1 MQIVEKKIT
10 ELKEYENNP
19 RNNDDAVEAV
29 AESIKQFG
37 FKVPIIIDR
46 EGIIV
51 AGHTRRKAAVTLGL
65 DTVPCIIADD
75 LTPEQIQAFRL
86 ADNKTAELAEWDF
99 EALEKELAELTAFDV
114 DMSLFG
120 FDDSIF
126 DEVMPVDNYD
136 IPEEE
141 KGSLTEKFVVPP
153 FSVLD
158 SQRGYWTERKRLWR
172 EKIRDNAEARAD
184 AKVLKIFNSE
194 TYTGFGN
201 LNEVSLLDPVLSEI
215 IVKWFAPARSG
226 SKCFDVFAGDTVFGF
241 VSSYLGNSFTGIE
254 LRQEQA
260 DFNNARCKEFD
271 LQARY
276 ICDDGRNVL
285 QHIEESSQDLLF
297 SCPPYFDLEVYS
309 NDERDASNQST
320 YADFFGVLDT
330 AFSNAIKCLKENRFA
345 VIVVG
350 DVRDKKDGFYYDFCG
365 DIKRCFANNGM
376 KLYNELILLN
386 PIGTA
391 AVRASKYMRTRKV
404 AKVHQNVLVFYKGDT
419 KAISKH
425 FEVIDFSELGAVLGD
440 SENE

>member
-29 AESIKQFG
+29 AESIQQFG
-37 FKVPIIIDR
+37 FKVPLVIDSNGVII
-46 EGIIV
+46 
-51 AGHTRRKAAVTLGL
+51 AGHTRRKAAARLGL

-120 FDDSIF
+120 FDEAIF
-126 DEVMPVDNYD
+126 DEVMPIDRYD

-158 SQRGYWTERKRLWR
+158 SRRGYWTERKRLWR
-172 EKIRDNAEARAD
+172 EKIQDNAEARKNAIVC
-184 AKVLKIFNSE
+184 KNTFGQNFNE
-194 TYTGFGN
+194 T
-201 LNEVSLLDPVLSEI
+201 SLLDPVLSEI

-271 LQARY
+271 LPARY

-309 NDERDASNQST
+309 DDERDASNQGT
-320 YADFFGVLDT
+320 YADFFGVLDS
-330 AFSNAIKCLKENRFA
+330 AFSSAIKCLKENRFA

-350 DVRDKKDGFYYDFCG
+350 DIRDKKDGFYYDFCG
-365 DIKRCFANNGM
+365 DIKRCFAKNGM
-376 KLYNELILLN
+376 KLYNELVLVN

-391 AVRASKYMRTRKV
+391 ALRVNKYMRTRKNV
-404 AKVHQNVLVFYKGDT
+404 KVHQNVLVFYKGDT
-419 KAISKH
+419 KAISRH
-425 FEVIDFSELGAVLGD
+425 FEEIDFDELGAVLGE